1 MALSGARY
9 KLISRICN
17 PANMMHSQAAEGQL
31 FFDEVHAAAAA
42 TMSPATTTKLRTA
55 VVLHGL
61 LGSGRNLRSLAQDL
75 CRQAAAAT
83 GQPWR
88 ALLVDLRCHGRSASA
103 AGLPP
108 PNDLESTALD
118 VVRLLQRQ
126 LEGSAP
132 EALIGHSLGGKTALE
147 VVRQLALPGQT
158 PQPKAVWVLDA
169 RPTAML
175 GNPDGA
181 TRDVQHVL
189 ESVRGIQVPLASREE
204 LYRLLGEQ
212 GFSRSEWLVSQH
224 GLIPCL
230 SLCPALSVKRPKLL
244 GATTR
249 LPAHTATHRMWRY
262 ARFARRSAAVAG
274 QQSGSRWRWPP
285 DLAVQRGRSS
295 CHVCRVSLPSDKA
308 NRGPLQPGP
317 SAHRIAE
324 STNKCQLLH
333 SAEICGA
340 RGVPHGAVCFL
351 IPPALFPELC
361 ALPPPVQL
369 PRARLLCAD

>member
-17 PANMMHSQAAEGQL
+17 PALLSYHANMVRKYGANVVHGQAAEGQL

-42 TMSPATTTKLRTA
+42 TTSPAKLPTAKSRTA

-108 PNDLESTALD
+108 PNDLQSTALD

-204 LYRLLGEQ
+204 LYRLLREQ
-212 GFSRSEWLVSQH
+212 GFSNSEWLVCGATARPAPLPVPMPRPLST
-224 GLIPCL
+224 GPNCL
-230 SLCPALSVKRPKLL
+230 APPPACLPTPPPTGCGFTPALPAGLQQWL
-244 GATTR
+244 GSSLVRDGDGR
-249 LPAHTATHRMWRY
+249 LTWQFNVEGAAAM
-262 ARFARRSAAVAG
+262 FA
-274 QQSGSRWRWPP
+274 
-285 DLAVQRGRSS
+285 
-295 CHVCRVSLPSDKA
+295 
-308 NRGPLQPGP
+308 
-317 SAHRIAE
+317 E
-324 STNKCQLLH
+324 
-333 SAEICGA
+333 
-340 RGVPHGAVCFL
+340 
-351 IPPALFPELC
+351 
-361 ALPPPVQL
+361 
-369 PRARLLCAD
+369 

>member
-212 GFSRSEWLVSQH
+212 GFSKSLQQWLGSSLVRDGDGRLTWQFNVEGAAAMFADYLEQDYSALIESPPPNTTLNILRAMRSDRWDPDTL
-224 GLIPCL
+224 
-230 SLCPALSVKRPKLL
+230 
-244 GATTR
+244 
-249 LPAHTATHRMWRY
+249 
-262 ARFARRSAAVAG
+262 AAVHA
-274 QQSGSRWRWPP
+274 
-285 DLAVQRGRSS
+285 AVSATKQPAAVRGRTRY
-295 CHVCRVSLPSDKA
+295 HELPDAGHWVHADNPKGLVKLMLPSLAEAASDE
-308 NRGPLQPGP
+308 GPGGTAAA
-317 SAHRIAE
+317 S
-324 STNKCQLLH
+324 
-333 SAEICGA
+333 
-340 RGVPHGAVCFL
+340 
-351 IPPALFPELC
+351 
-361 ALPPPVQL
+361 
-369 PRARLLCAD
+369 